1 MFIVYG
7 KKNCPYCLLAQ
18 QDLDNAKIE
27 YVYADI
33 SDWDEKRKSDLK
45 NLTGMK
51 TVPIILRLVGG
62 YSDLQQLVCNPQDR
76 I

>member
-18 QDLDNAKIE
+18 QDLDTAKLE
-27 YVYADI
+27 YTYVDI
-33 SDWDEKRKSDLK
+33 TDWDEKRKSDLRTH
-45 NLTGMK
+45 TGMK
-51 TVPIILRLVGG
+51 TVPVIVKLIGG
-62 YSDLQQLVCNPQDR
+62 YSDLQQLTSNSQDR